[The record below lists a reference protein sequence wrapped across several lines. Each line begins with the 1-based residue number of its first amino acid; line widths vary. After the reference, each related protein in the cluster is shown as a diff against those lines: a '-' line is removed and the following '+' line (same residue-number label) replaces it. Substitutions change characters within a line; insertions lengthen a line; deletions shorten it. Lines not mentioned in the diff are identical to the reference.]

1 MNKNQDIQSTEYP
14 SDREILAAMVSE
26 LTAECI
32 RLGVSITYAGSRY
45 GDGIVI
51 GASGASNRV
60 ICLSEDEA
68 SKKVSNWIKKLN
80 AFDSRSELLRA
91 L

>member
-1 MNKNQDIQSTEYP
+1 MNKNQDMPATEYP

-32 RLGVSITYAGSRY
+32 RLGVSIAYA

-51 GASGASNRV
+51 GASGASNRI
-60 ICLSEDEA
+60 ICLSEDDA
-68 SKKVSNWIKKLN
+68 SKKISTWIKKLN
-80 AFDSRSELLRA
+80 SFDSRSELLF
-91 L
+91 LF